1 MYKPFTL
8 FDLFRSHNNIRLVDY
23 DTGVEYSENDFNF
36 WTIIYSEIV
45 KIDIDKDDGKAV
57 CTIYTRVG
65 DNK

>member
-8 FDLFRSHNNIRLVDY
+8 FDLFWSHNNIRLVDY
-23 DTGVEYSENDFNF
+23 DTGVEYSENSCNY
-36 WTIIYSEIV
+36 YSEIV
-45 KIDIDKDDGKAV
+45 KINIDKDDDKAV

>member
-23 DTGVEYSENDFNF
+23 DTGVEYSENDRTNL
-36 WTIIYSEIV
+36 YSEIV
-45 KIDIDKDDGKAV
+45 KIDIDKDDDKAV